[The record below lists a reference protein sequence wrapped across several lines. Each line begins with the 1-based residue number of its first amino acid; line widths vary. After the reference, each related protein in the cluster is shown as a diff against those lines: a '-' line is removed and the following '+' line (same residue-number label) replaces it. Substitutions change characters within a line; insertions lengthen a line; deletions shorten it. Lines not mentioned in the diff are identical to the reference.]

1 VNILN
6 GNGEEIFRKILR
18 VVILTFVLS
27 IIFNIFSQV
36 LMRQVG
42 LLFAF
47 LILSVII
54 GVGVIFDIVGVAVT
68 VAEETPFHAM
78 AAKKIPGGKVAI
90 KLIRNADIVANFC
103 NDIIGDI
110 AGTVSGAAGAAIV
123 LRIILLKPSWDETIV
138 SMIAIGLIAASTVAG
153 KAVGKRFAIEKANE
167 IVAQVGKFLFII
179 EGMSGIEF
187 LKQRKNPKRHKR
199 R

>member
-1 VNILN
+1 MN

-68 VAEETPFHAM
+68 AAEETPFHAM